1 MKGGGTCTTQLKK
14 KMHCTTTLKE
24 GGKKAPKK
32 APKKTKRKMNDFMKA
47 KENARKKNL
56 DEFEYTN
63 KEGKKIT
70 YKKFIMKTGMVAY
83 KAKK

>member
-1 MKGGGTCTTQLKK
+1 MKGGGACSGPQLKK
-14 KMHCTTTLKE
+14 KMHCTATLKE

-32 APKKTKRKMNDFMKA
+32 TKRKMNAFMKA

-63 KEGKKIT
+63 KDGKTIT

>member
-1 MKGGGTCTTQLKK
+1 MKGGGACGTHLK
-14 KMHCTTTLKE
+14 
-24 GGKKAPKK
+24 GGAKK
-32 APKKTKRKMNDFMKA
+32 APKKTKRKMNEFMKA

-63 KEGKKIT
+63 KEGKTTK
-70 YKKFIMKTGMVAY
+70 YVKFTMKTGMVAY

>member
-1 MKGGGTCTTQLKK
+1 MKGGVGCGGLPLKNK
-14 KMHCTTTLKE
+14 DTKISGLK

-32 APKKTKRKMNDFMKA
+32 APKKTKRKMNAFMKA

-63 KEGKKIT
+63 KDGKTIT